1 MCISLEPYEI
11 HWKTYFIGDTKQDVS
26 QWNMQNDLYVGA
38 NPLVYRNWACSWY
51 VVNQKKNNNKDILI
65 IIIKNQN
72 I

>member
-1 MCISLEPYEI
+1 
-11 HWKTYFIGDTKQDVS
+11 
-26 QWNMQNDLYVGA
+26 MQNDLYVGA

-51 VVNQKKNNNKDILI
+51 GVNQKNNNDKDIVI